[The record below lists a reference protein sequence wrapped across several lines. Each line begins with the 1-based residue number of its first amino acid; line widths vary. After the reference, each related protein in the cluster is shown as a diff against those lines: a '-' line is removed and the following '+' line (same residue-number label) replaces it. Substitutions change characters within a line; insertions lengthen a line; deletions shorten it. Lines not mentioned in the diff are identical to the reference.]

1 MFLLLLTTV
10 VRAWDLP
17 MFCNSMPSGI
27 LDAMSKTTE
36 SYAKKAIKP
45 PDRVQSMFDVVAK
58 RYDLLNRLMTM
69 GRDQRWRKIAAKST
83 AADSNSLVLDA
94 CTGTG
99 DLALAVNALT
109 GSKVIGVDFSR
120 DMLDLATEKIKKTAA
135 GNDITND
142 ITFEWA
148 SVDELPYGD
157 STFNAITIG
166 FGLRNT
172 PDYRAVLREF
182 HRVTKPGGRLVI
194 LESSHP
200 EAKLVNAPYAWFITS
215 VVPLLGK
222 LFSSD
227 GPAYTYLAESMQV
240 FPPQKELASMMREAG
255 WTDVTYRN
263 FFLGAVALH
272 VGVKA

>member
-1 MFLLLLTTV
+1 
-10 VRAWDLP
+10 
-17 MFCNSMPSGI
+17 
-27 LDAMSKTTE
+27 MSKTTE

-45 PDRVQSMFDVVAK
+45 PERVQSMFDVVAK

-69 GRDQRWRKIAAKST
+69 GRDQRWRRIAAKST
-83 AADSNSLVLDA
+83 AADTNSLVLDA

-99 DLALAVNALT
+99 DLALAVNAIT
-109 GSKVIGVDFSR
+109 GSKVVGVDFSR
-120 DMLDLATEKIKKTAA
+120 DMLDLAGEKIKKTDAC
-135 GNDITND
+135 ND

-148 SVDELPYGD
+148 SVDDLPFEDGI
-157 STFNAITIG
+157 FNAITIG

-182 HRVTKPGGRLVI
+182 YRVTKPGGRLVI

-200 EAKLVNAPYAWFITS
+200 EVKLVNAPYTWFITS
-215 VVPLLGK
+215 VVPFLGK
-222 LFSSD
+222 IFSSD
-227 GPAYTYLAESMQV
+227 YQAYKYLAESMQV
-240 FPPQKELASMMREAG
+240 FPPQKELASMMREVG

-272 VGVKA
+272 VGVKNSD